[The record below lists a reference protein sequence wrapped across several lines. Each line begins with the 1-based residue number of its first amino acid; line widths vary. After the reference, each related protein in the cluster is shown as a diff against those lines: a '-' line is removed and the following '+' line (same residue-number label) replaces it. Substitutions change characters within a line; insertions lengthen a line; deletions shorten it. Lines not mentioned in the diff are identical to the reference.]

1 MELKDTLKDLVFNKS
16 ELKQTVYN
24 ATKDTFEIFREET
37 RELIMLF
44 KPSAQRWILGFGSL
58 SQSLSAI
65 FGHPAPAVYSR
76 LLSFDFQ

>member
-44 KPSAQRWILGFGSL
+44 KPSAQRWILVPL
-58 SQSLSAI
+58 TQS
-65 FGHPAPAVYSR
+65 V
-76 LLSFDFQ
+76 